1 MDSTPKRQV
10 YSLSVG
16 ENVHRFTSQLR
27 LIGGL
32 IVLALILVILGAFS
46 GIVVRLI
53 HPRDGAL
60 SIVLLSGFI
69 GIVALVA
76 GTAALEVSDRRAR
89 KAKTMGDS
97 VAIYRTGCV
106 IAGGSNFVAGL
117 CTVGVIFANG
127 LSDGL
132 WLPMILVAVVNI
144 IGMVLAVPRIKH
156 ISRLHYSP
164 TLPCSRI

>member
-1 MDSTPKRQV
+1 MNSTPKRRG

-16 ENVHRFTSQLR
+16 KDVYRYISQLR

-53 HPRDGAL
+53 RPGEGAL
-60 SIVLLSGFI
+60 SMVLLSGFI
-69 GIVALVA
+69 GIVALAA
-76 GTAALEVSDRRAR
+76 GTVAIEVSDRRAR

-97 VAIYRTGCV
+97 VAMYRTGCV

-132 WLPMILVAVVNI
+132 WLPMILVAAVNI

-164 TLPCSRI
+164 TLPCSRL

>member
-1 MDSTPKRQV
+1 MDSTPKRPV
-10 YSLSVG
+10 YSLSLG
-16 ENVHRFTSQLR
+16 KDVHRFTSQLR
-27 LIGGL
+27 LVGGL

-53 HPRDGAL
+53 HPREGAL
-60 SIVLLSGFI
+60 SIVLLLGFI
-69 GIVALVA
+69 GIVALAA
-76 GTAALEVSDRRAR
+76 GTVAIEVSDRRAR
-89 KAKTMGDS
+89 KAKAMGDA

-132 WLPMILVAVVNI
+132 WLPMILVLSVNTL
-144 IGMVLAVPRIKH
+144 GMVLAIPRIKH
-156 ISRLHYSP
+156 ISRIHYSP
-164 TLPCSRI
+164 SLPYSRL